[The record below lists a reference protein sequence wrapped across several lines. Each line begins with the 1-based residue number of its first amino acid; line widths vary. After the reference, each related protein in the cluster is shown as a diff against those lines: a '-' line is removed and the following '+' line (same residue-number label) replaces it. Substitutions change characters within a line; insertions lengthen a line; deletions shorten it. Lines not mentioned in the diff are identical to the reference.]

1 MATKKSSSAA
11 KKKAVKKAAKKTNT
25 VKKQSTRNES
35 ASLFGNDESAQASL
49 QSPVSH
55 SESSHGTKESGN
67 GVYLFLVLAGI
78 LAIGYLGYVKYL
90 KPKAPTAT
98 TQAEAPK
105 APTATTQAEAP
116 KAPADAQ
123 TKPVADAPEKK
134 VEEAPK
140 EVVSSGF
147 LVDKIASKK
156 FTEAAA
162 YCKSVGGVVPSKE
175 DLVKFAATAPNEI
188 KTSEDKFWTK
198 TEVDKKSGLAF
209 RFSNGKAPKVDKA
222 TSLKVLCKN

>member
-55 SESSHGTKESGN
+55 SDSSDHGTKESGN

-78 LAIGYLGYVKYL
+78 IAIGYLGYVKYL

-98 TQAEAPK
+98 TQVEATK
-105 APTATTQAEAP
+105 T
-116 KAPADAQ
+116 PADAQ
-123 TKPVADAPEKK
+123 TKPVADASEKK
-134 VEEAPK
+134 AEETPK
-140 EVVSSGF
+140 EVATAGF
-147 LVDKIASKK
+147 LTDKIASKK

-198 TEVDKKSGLAF
+198 TEVDKKSGLAY

>member
-90 KPKAPTAT
+90 K
-98 TQAEAPK
+98 PK

>member
-35 ASLFGNDESAQASL
+35 ASLFRNDETAQASL

-55 SESSHGTKESGN
+55 SEGSSHGTKESGN

-90 KPKAPTAT
+90 KPKAPAAAQTET
-98 TQAEAPK
+98 SK
-105 APTATTQAEAP
+105 V
-116 KAPADAQ
+116 PADAQ
-123 TKPVADAPEKK
+123 TKPVAEAAEKK

-140 EVVSSGF
+140 EVTAAGF
-147 LVDKIASKK
+147 LTDKIASKK
-156 FTEAAA
+156 FAEAAA
-162 YCKSVGGVVPSKE
+162 YCKSVGGVVPSKD

-198 TEVDKKSGLAF
+198 TEVDKKSGLAY

>member
-35 ASLFGNDESAQASL
+35 ASLFRNDESAQVSL

-55 SESSHGTKESGN
+55 SEGSSQTKESGN
-67 GVYLFLVLAGI
+67 GVYLFLVLAGV
-78 LAIGYLGYVKYL
+78 LAIGYLGYVKYF
-90 KPKAPTAT
+90 KTKAQTPVATASV
-98 TQAEAPK
+98 
-105 APTATTQAEAP
+105 
-116 KAPADAQ
+116 PADAQ
-123 TKPVADAPEKK
+123 TKPVAAEPEKK
-134 VEEAPK
+134 VEEAPA
-140 EVVSSGF
+140 EESTAGF
-147 LVDKIASKK
+147 LVDKVASKK
-156 FTEAAA
+156 WSEAAA

-175 DLVKFAATAPNEI
+175 DLVKFAATAPKEI
-188 KTSEDKFWTK
+188 KSSEEKYWTK
-198 TEVDKKSGLAF
+198 TEVDKKSGLAY

>member
-90 KPKAPTAT
+90 KPKAPN
-98 TQAEAPK
+98 
-105 APTATTQAEAP
+105 ATTQAEAP

-123 TKPVADAPEKK
+123 TKPVADSPEKK

-198 TEVDKKSGLAF
+198 TEVDKKSGLAY

>member
-98 TQAEAPK
+98 TQAEA
-105 APTATTQAEAP
+105 T

-140 EVVSSGF
+140 EVAPSGF
-147 LVDKIASKK
+147 IVDKIASKK

-198 TEVDKKSGLAF
+198 TEVDKKSGLAY

-222 TSLKVLCKN
+222 TALKVLCKN

>member
-55 SESSHGTKESGN
+55 SEGSHGTKESGN

-105 APTATTQAEAP
+105 AP
-116 KAPADAQ
+116 ADAQ
-123 TKPVADAPEKK
+123 TKPVAETPEKK

-198 TEVDKKSGLAF
+198 TEVDKKSGLAY

-222 TSLKVLCKN
+222 TALKVLCKN

>member
-55 SESSHGTKESGN
+55 SEGSSHASKESGN

-98 TQAEAPK
+98 TQ
-105 APTATTQAEAP
+105 TDAT

-123 TKPVADAPEKK
+123 TKPVADSAEKK
-134 VEEAPK
+134 VEETSK
-140 EVVSSGF
+140 DGSITGF
-147 LVDKIASKK
+147 LTDKIASKK
-156 FTEAAA
+156 FAEAAA
-162 YCKSVGGVVPSKE
+162 YCKSVGGVVPSKD
-175 DLVKFAATAPNEI
+175 DLVKFAATAPTEI

-198 TEVDKKSGLAF
+198 TEIDKKSGLAY

>member
-25 VKKQSTRNES
+25 VKKQSARNES

-55 SESSHGTKESGN
+55 SESSQGTKESGN

-90 KPKAPTAT
+90 KPKATTAT
-98 TQAEAPK
+98 TQVEAQK
-105 APTATTQAEAP
+105 APS
-116 KAPADAQ
+116 DAQ
-123 TKPVADAPEKK
+123 TKPVSETAEKK

-140 EVVSSGF
+140 EVSSAGF

-162 YCKSVGGVVPSKE
+162 YCKSVGGVVPSKD
-175 DLVKFAATAPNEI
+175 DLVKFAATAPSEI
-188 KTSEDKFWTK
+188 KASEDKFWTK
-198 TEVDKKSGLAF
+198 TEIDKKSGLAF

>member
-11 KKKAVKKAAKKTNT
+11 KKKAVKKAANKTNT

-55 SESSHGTKESGN
+55 SEGSSHGAKESGN

-90 KPKAPTAT
+90 KPNAPAT
-98 TQAEAPK
+98 
-105 APTATTQAEAP
+105 TTQAEAP

-123 TKPVADAPEKK
+123 TKPVADTPEKK

-140 EVVSSGF
+140 EVASSGF

-156 FTEAAA
+156 FAEAAA
-162 YCKSVGGVVPSKE
+162 YCKSVGGVVPSKD
-175 DLVKFAATAPNEI
+175 DLVKFAATAPSEI

-198 TEVDKKSGLAF
+198 TEVDKKSGLAY